1 MLLSYHWLSVTSLN
15 STQAQYHLFCSITWP
30 MTSDLQAIYGKKHFW
45 TPNLGHL
52 DMELG
57 CGCCGWGR
65 NATIYKVPVEDIP
78 ESYVDFMTIF
88 SMEGLKPRFF
98 LGKKQLRYWLH
109 PTGAGLRLSML
120 HQDVYQILR
129 HEATAPSRLLDSWME
144 YQLGSN
150 KGLQLILFS
159 S

>member
-1 MLLSYHWLSVTSLN
+1 MKRKSYHWLSVTHPGPVPSLLLH
-15 STQAQYHLFCSITWP
+15 HLAHDIWSSSNIWKEA
-30 MTSDLQAIYGKKHFW
+30 L
-45 TPNLGHL
+45 L
-52 DMELG
+52 D
-57 CGCCGWGR
+57 
-65 NATIYKVPVEDIP
+65 P
-78 ESYVDFMTIF
+78 
-88 SMEGLKPRFF
+88 KPRPFGHGAWLWLLWLRQERHDRQSPRWRYTWVVCRFRDHFEHGRLETKIFF
-98 LGKKQLRYWLH
+98 GKKQLRYWLH

-129 HEATAPSRLLDSWME
+129 HEATAPSHLLDSWME